1 MYYFTSMSNDA
12 PKLTN
17 KYGDF
22 NNIINYILD
31 GGATYNVVKIIANPS
46 QPNTVK
52 VYIDPSIAMPF
63 VALQTIKINGSIKP
77 EYNTQMFIES
87 VNSVEKYFV
96 CYNKAFVDTIG
107 NDETANIKVKI
118 RNAGFTRKF
127 GGITEKRTVIKF
139 QNGIEY
145 RIDDRDWRP
154 LVQPPVT
161 VNATNENWLKI
172 ARISMSE
179 NYDSLDTCNGRIF
192 PYNNQYPNLAFTP
205 TLKKVGTGAWI
216 QYNRVDTVYYP
227 TQTTSAVTEL
237 KYDIFADEKT
247 IIILFTQLNSS
258 TVGYKNVFVFG
269 EFDSLDKNTL
279 NGILYCFSDTL
290 NGTSDYDASSFP
302 SYYPYD
308 YNRNFL
314 RSNDG
319 SNNTDNGFFNTSV
332 SAIFNDGNY
341 NFGRLVRSPEF
352 RLASDSSGHNS
363 GNSMNT
369 INPIDGG
376 VYYCDVIL
384 HNNALPANKIY
395 FGKLYNMKW
404 VCSNFKGTNYIDGKV
419 HLVEGD
425 YYYSY
430 VHNVSSDQDD
440 YTTNLIKLTRI

>member
-1 MYYFTSMSNDA
+1 MYYFTSSSLDA

-31 GGATYNVVKIIANPS
+31 GGAIYNVTKIVANPS
-46 QPNTVK
+46 VPNTVK
-52 VYIDPSIAMPF
+52 VYIDPNIAIPF

-87 VNSVEKYFV
+87 VNSVEKYLV

-139 QNGIEY
+139 QSGIEY

-179 NYDSLDTCNGRIF
+179 NYDSLDSCTGRIF
-192 PYNNQYPNLAFTP
+192 PYNSNYPTLAFTP
-205 TLKKVGTGAWI
+205 TLKKIGTGAWI
-216 QYNRVDTVYYP
+216 QYNRTDTTYYP
-227 TQTTSAVTEL
+227 TQTTTAVPDI
-237 KYDIFADEKT
+237 KYDIFADEKS
-247 IIILFTQLNSS
+247 IIILFSQQGATRI
-258 TVGYKNVFVFG
+258 GWKNVFSFG
-269 EFDSLDKNTL
+269 GFDSLDK
-279 NGILYCFSDTL
+279 DTL
-290 NGTSDYDASSFP
+290 NGFLFCFGDSTNGLSDYDSTSFP

-308 YNRNFL
+308 TSRNIL
-314 RSNDG
+314 NINDAQ
-319 SNNTDNGFFNTSV
+319 NNTDANTLNFSI
-332 SAIFNDGNY
+332 SAVFNDGNY
-341 NFGRLVRSPEF
+341 NFGRLVRAGEF
-352 RLASDSSGHNS
+352 RLSPNSSGYS
-363 GNSMNT
+363 DGNSLKN

-384 HNNALPANKIY
+384 YNNDTPSNKVY
-395 FGKLYNMKW
+395 YGKLNNMKW
-404 VCSNFKGTNYIDGKV
+404 VSSSFVGTSYTDGKV
-419 HLVEGD
+419 HLVDDE

-430 VHNVSSDQDD
+430 VHEISNGITNYS
-440 YTTNLIKLTRI
+440 TNLIKLTRI

>member
-1 MYYFTSMSNDA
+1 MYYFTSSSNDA

-31 GGATYNVVKIIANPS
+31 GGATYNVVKILANPS

-77 EYNTQMFIES
+77 EYNTQAFIES

-96 CYNKAFVDTIG
+96 CYNKAFVESIG
-107 NDETANIKVKI
+107 DDATANIKLKI

-127 GGITEKRTVIKF
+127 GGINEKRTVIKF

-172 ARISMSE
+172 ARISMSD
-179 NYDSLDTCNGRIF
+179 NYDSLDSSTSRTY
-192 PYNNQYPNLAFTP
+192 PYNSQYPNLAFTP

-216 QYNRVDTVYYP
+216 QYNSVSTLYYP
-227 TQTTSAVTEL
+227 TQSTGALPDL

-258 TVGYKNVFVFG
+258 NIGYKHVFAFG
-269 EFDSLDKNTL
+269 EFDSLDKTMV
-279 NGILYCFSDTL
+279 NGFLFAFNDSLY
-290 NGTSDYDASSFP
+290 GTADYDSSSFP
-302 SYYPYD
+302 SYYPYTYD
-308 YNRNFL
+308 RNLL
-314 RSNDG
+314 RLYDTANGNDTNTFNNLTSVIYNDG
-319 SNNTDNGFFNTSV
+319 SN
-332 SAIFNDGNY
+332 
-341 NFGRLVRSPEF
+341 NFGRLVRSAEF
-352 RLASDSSGHNS
+352 RLSPSSSGFND
-363 GNSMNT
+363 GNALNNINT
-369 INPIDGG
+369 IDGG

-384 HNNALPANKIY
+384 HNNAPSAYKTY
-395 FGKLYNMKW
+395 FGKFYNMKW
-404 VCSNFKGTNYIDGKV
+404 VSSNFRGVNYTDGKI
-419 HLVEGD
+419 HLVDNE

-430 VHNVSSDQDD
+430 VHNVNSPQDD
-440 YTTNLIKLTRI
+440 FSTNLIKLTRI